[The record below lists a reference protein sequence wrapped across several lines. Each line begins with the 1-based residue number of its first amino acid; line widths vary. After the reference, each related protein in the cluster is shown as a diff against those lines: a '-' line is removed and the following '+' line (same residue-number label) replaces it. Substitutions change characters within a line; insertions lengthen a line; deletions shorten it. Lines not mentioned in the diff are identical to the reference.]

1 MGQRQTSESSRCGQW
16 GPTTAPTAHR
26 QVPVLRK
33 CVKLKRH
40 CMSLA
45 SSKWPSVLVHPWEK
59 AKAHPLPEA
68 RSNSTAVV
76 GTAPRTGV
84 PTSYTS
90 PSWPEMQHLLQ
101 PVLGASHLPAQVLA
115 FQQLTRR
122 QQGAPVGPVVLSALL
137 LPQAGPQSPAPP
149 LRWEVIC
156 CWTSPVC
163 GYV

>member
-1 MGQRQTSESSRCGQW
+1 M
-16 GPTTAPTAHR
+16 
-26 QVPVLRK
+26 PVLRK

-40 CMSLA
+40 CTSLA

-68 RSNSTAVV
+68 RSNSTAVA

-84 PTSYTS
+84 PTPYTS

-122 QQGAPVGPVVLSALL
+122 QQGAPVAPRSSGGASVAST
-137 LPQAGPQSPAPP
+137 APP
-149 LRWEVIC
+149 LGGDLLRELPSLCLCLRLTFVQ
-156 CWTSPVC
+156 
-163 GYV
+163 GYTE